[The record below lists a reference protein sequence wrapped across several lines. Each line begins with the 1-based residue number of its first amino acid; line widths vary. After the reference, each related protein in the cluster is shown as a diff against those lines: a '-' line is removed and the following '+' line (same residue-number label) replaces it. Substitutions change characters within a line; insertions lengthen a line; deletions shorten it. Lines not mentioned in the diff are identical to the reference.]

1 MKLSNKA
8 YDFMK
13 WFTLLFM
20 PALTTFVGI
29 IMNCFEIGCTEIV
42 LTIMAGFTTFLAT
55 ILGISN
61 MQYNKEDLE
70 SEE

>member
-1 MKLSNKA
+1 MKLSNQV

-29 IMNCFEIGCTEIV
+29 IMNCFQVNCTEIV
-42 LTIMAGFTTFLAT
+42 LTIMAGFTTFLAS

-61 MQYNKEDLE
+61 INYKKEDN
-70 SEE
+70 

>member
-1 MKLSNKA
+1 MKLSNNV

-29 IMNCFEIGCTEIV
+29 IMNCFQVNCTEIV

-61 MQYNKEDLE
+61 LSYKKEG
-70 SEE
+70 

>member
-1 MKLSNKA
+1 MKLPNNV

-29 IMNCFEIGCTEIV
+29 IMNCFQVNCTEIV
-42 LTIMAGFTTFLAT
+42 LTIMAGFTTFLAS

-61 MQYNKEDLE
+61 INYKKEGN
-70 SEE
+70 

>member
-1 MKLSNKA
+1 MKLPNNV

-29 IMNCFEIGCTEIV
+29 IMNCFQVNCTEIV
-42 LTIMAGFTTFLAT
+42 LTIMAGFTTFLAS

-61 MQYNKEDLE
+61 ISYKKEG
-70 SEE
+70 

>member
-1 MKLSNKA
+1 MKLPNNV

-29 IMNCFEIGCTEIV
+29 IMNCFQVNCTEIV
-42 LTIMAGFTTFLAT
+42 LTIMAGFTTFLAS

-61 MQYNKEDLE
+61 INYKKEDN
-70 SEE
+70 

>member
-1 MKLSNKA
+1 MKLPNNV

-29 IMNCFEIGCTEIV
+29 IMNCFQVNCTEIV
-42 LTIMAGFTTFLAT
+42 LTIMAGFTTFLAS

-61 MQYNKEDLE
+61 ISYKKEGN
-70 SEE
+70 

>member
-20 PALTTFVGI
+20 PALTTFAGVI
-29 IMNCFEIGCTEIV
+29 LNCFDIACTDII

-55 ILGISN
+55 ILQISN
-61 MQYNKEDLE
+61 TNYKKGEN
-70 SEE
+70 

>member
-1 MKLSNKA
+1 MKLPNNV

-29 IMNCFEIGCTEIV
+29 TMNCFQVNCTEIV
-42 LTIMAGFTTFLAT
+42 LTIMAGFTTFLAS

-61 MQYNKEDLE
+61 ISYKKEG
-70 SEE
+70 